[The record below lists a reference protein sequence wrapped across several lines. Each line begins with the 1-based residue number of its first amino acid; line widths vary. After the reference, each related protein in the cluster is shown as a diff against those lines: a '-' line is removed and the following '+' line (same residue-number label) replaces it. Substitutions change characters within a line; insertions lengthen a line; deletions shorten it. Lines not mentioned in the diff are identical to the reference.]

1 MNATYIGD
9 GLYNKFFC
17 PQNYRKFKVLREN
30 ALKKLLSGN
39 ILIVPIMLYS
49 LLKKQSRDH
58 FARLDKELQE
68 RGAKAPE
75 VGQQP
80 PNVALTSLDLKRTV
94 YLEELLKR
102 KPITVLNFGSY
113 TWPPWADL
121 TKKILEISNKYAK
134 DVQVITIYIR
144 EIHAQDGWAIPH
156 NTVCYLQ
163 PTNLEGRACIAN
175 DFITQQKASELDL
188 WLDQIDNSAAILYL
202 AEPER
207 LFVIKD
213 NRIVFVGGMGPF
225 DYDPWKVEDWL
236 KAELS
241 Y

>member
-1 MNATYIGD
+1 
-9 GLYNKFFC
+9 
-17 PQNYRKFKVLREN
+17 
-30 ALKKLLSGN
+30 
-39 ILIVPIMLYS
+39 MLYS
-49 LLKKQSRDH
+49 LLKKQSRDQ
-58 FARLDKELQE
+58 FARLEKEFKE
-68 RGAKAPE
+68 RGVKEPV

-102 KPITVLNFGSY
+102 KPITVLNFGNY
-113 TWPPWADL
+113 TWPPWVDL

-134 DVQVITIYIR
+134 DVQVITIYTR
-144 EIHAQDGWAIPH
+144 EMHAQDGWELPH
-156 NTVCYLQ
+156 NSVCYLQ
-163 PTNLEGRACIAN
+163 PKNMEGRACIAN
-175 DFITQQKASELDL
+175 DFITQEKVSGLDM
-188 WLDQIDNSAAILYL
+188 WLDQIDNSAAILYT

-207 LFVIKD
+207 LFIIKD
-213 NRIVFVGGMGPF
+213 NSIVFVGGIGPD